1 MLISILVYGI
11 QKLKW
16 TLQWTLRSVKVD
28 SPKVSKLTV
37 QEFDWAIQQCK
48 SERYK
53 PLEIDRTLTW
63 TLNNLNPTVIKQFWL
78 AQPLVFEL

>member
-1 MLISILVYGI
+1 MLISILVYGL

-28 SPKVSKLTV
+28 SPKVSKLSV

-63 TLNNLNPTVIKQFWL
+63 TLNNLNEITL
-78 AQPLVFEL
+78 TE

>member
-48 SERYK
+48 SGRYK
-53 PLEIDRTLTW
+53 PLEIDLTLTW
-63 TLNNLNPTVIKQFWL
+63 TLNNLNPTVIKQLWL